1 MTHCPRHSINRSG
14 SPAALSAQQQH
25 PAQPQ
30 PSCHCRTMGLVL
42 LAPLALALLALSCR
56 AAPLQTK
63 PQAVVTFPGELLS
76 TLSDVELAEVRA
88 GQPPRPPPTAPV
100 PGMLPG
106 PQHGA
111 VS

>member
-1 MTHCPRHSINRSG
+1 
-14 SPAALSAQQQH
+14 
-25 PAQPQ
+25 
-30 PSCHCRTMGLVL
+30 MGLVL